1 MFALKLVLLLFLS
14 LGARPHISGSSV
26 GERGGD
32 LGLALACASAAAA
45 AAVGH
50 PESVRDL
57 DLGRDVVPHELLD
70 VVRHD
75 EGGVAL
81 RVQVPTQQT
90 PIRYL
95 SQLNSKFLFW
105 GNRANLNTGFVCL
118 AKGCMNLAIA
128 IRDGRTGLVQPLDQ
142 MFKSLSSLSDDWLCG
157 EDSRR
162 GARGRPRRRRSR
174 RPR

>member
-32 LGLALACASAAAA
+32 LGLALARAAA

-90 PIRYL
+90 L
-95 SQLNSKFLFW
+95 KVSQFNSKCLFW
-105 GNRANLNTGFVCL
+105 ENRATPNTGFVY
-118 AKGCMNLAIA
+118 
-128 IRDGRTGLVQPLDQ
+128 V
-142 MFKSLSSLSDDWLCG
+142 
-157 EDSRR
+157 
-162 GARGRPRRRRSR
+162 
-174 RPR
+174 

>member
-1 MFALKLVLLLFLS
+1 MFALKLVFLLFLS
-14 LGARPHISGSSV
+14 LGARLHISGSSV

-32 LGLALACASAAAA
+32 LGLALACAAASAA

-75 EGGVAL
+75 EGRVAL
-81 RVQVPTQQT
+81 RVQVTTQQT
-90 PIRYL
+90 PKV

-105 GNRANLNTGFVCL
+105 GNRANPNTGFVSL
-118 AKGCMNLAIA
+118 AKGCVNLAIA
-128 IRDGRTGLVQPLDQ
+128 SRDGGRR
-142 MFKSLSSLSDDWLCG
+142 
-157 EDSRR
+157 DSCNL
-162 GARGRPRRRRSR
+162 
-174 RPR
+174 